1 MPDSFYYVFFPGNS
15 KDYADRSAGGV
26 VANWIGIL
34 IVVFGVAVVYLTVTP
49 RFKRLPR
56 PEDGMLLNE
65 TNQE

>member
-1 MPDSFYYVFFPGNS
+1 MQNLVTLVYFSS

-34 IVVFGVAVVYLTVTP
+34 ILVFGVLVVYLTVNSK
-49 RFKRLPR
+49 FKRQPR